1 MQHLIN
7 LFFFGTVRIRHCC
20 PHGGPSGGQFNDL
33 EYLKLGPMASCIGV
47 ELFWNSELLFA
58 IRFIYQQENSSIP
71 EIYRGGDGKPSKNI
85 QEYSL
90 HNEKFIMNGSERIDK
105 ITWYKGTNIWRYN
118 RDGDLIEFVLGIQF
132 HTTFGRTSVL
142 YGISKGAMYE
152 ESYEGY
158 ILGYAT
164 GRSGLLVDM
173 LQFVWYHQV
182 VV

>member
-1 MQHLIN
+1 
-7 LFFFGTVRIRHCC
+7 
-20 PHGGPSGGQFNDL
+20 
-33 EYLKLGPMASCIGV
+33 MASCIGV

-71 EIYRGGDGKPSKNI
+71 EIYRGGHGKPSEVIDK
-85 QEYSL
+85 YSL
-90 HNEKFIMNGSERIDK
+90 RNEKFIMNGSERINK
-105 ITWYKGTNIWRYN
+105 ITWYKGTNIWRYG
-118 RDGDLIEFVLGIQF
+118 DGDLIEAVLGIQF
-132 HTTFGRTSVL
+132 HTTGGRISGL
-142 YGISKGAMYE
+142 YGISKGAMYD

-164 GRSGLLVDM
+164 GRSGILVGM